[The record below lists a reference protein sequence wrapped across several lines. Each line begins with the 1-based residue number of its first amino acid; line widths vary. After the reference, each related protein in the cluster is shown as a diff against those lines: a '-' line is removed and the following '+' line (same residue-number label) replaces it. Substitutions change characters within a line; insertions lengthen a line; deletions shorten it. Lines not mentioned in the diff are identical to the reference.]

1 MKRYYFNIRNADNEI
16 IAKMNTVA
24 NNLEAAKQKIAF
36 RLMVTYNNL
45 AVFLQITFDY
55 HEKIS

>member
-1 MKRYYFNIRNADNEI
+1 MKRYYFNIGNADNEI

-24 NNLEAAKQKIAF
+24 NNLETAKQKIAF

-45 AVFLQITFDY
+45 AAFLHITFDY